1 MPKRADANQPEIVKA
16 FRGFGY
22 TVQHL
27 HTVGKGCPDI
37 LVGKFGL
44 NFLIEIKDGDK
55 MPSQQKLTPDE
66 EQWHSLWR
74 GQVDIIKNKEDVFKF
89 HVEQIERF
97 K

>member
-37 LVGKFGL
+37 LAGKFGL
-44 NFLIEIKDGDK
+44 NFLIEIKDGSK
-55 MPSQQKLTPDE
+55 IPSQKKLTPDE
-66 EQWHSLWR
+66 QKWHKDWR
-74 GQVDIIKNKEDVFKF
+74 GQVGIIESVDDVFKF
-89 HVEQIERF
+89 HVKQIERL